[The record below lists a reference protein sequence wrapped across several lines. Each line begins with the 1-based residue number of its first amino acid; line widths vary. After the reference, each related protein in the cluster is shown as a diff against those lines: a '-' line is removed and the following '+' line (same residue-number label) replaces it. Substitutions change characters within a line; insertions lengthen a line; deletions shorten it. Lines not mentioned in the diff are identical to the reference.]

1 VPRRTRAGRLLPM
14 AAIAVLLLGGGTA
27 TALPAEDRVVP
38 APPDAGDLL
47 AGFASGL
54 ALVRV
59 HEAREKELR
68 GAMVRAGRRDPVIAR
83 QLRAEVAAERTLLV
97 AASARVAAVKA
108 DLLARAEAHRADGR
122 PDLADGLLAQLDRLE
137 HPEAASG
144 AAFALRKRRERRPVP
159 AAMPE
164 APAPAVTPGIPD
176 DPMVTGL
183 LARIA
188 RLERVVSPVPARRG
202 RLVVGPDGPQARA
215 ADVTPADQRR
225 ARAELILL
233 RRQADRLRLDEHRT
247 AAIEAGDPDRTRA
260 VEQLIDVTEQRFRL
274 EEDRDWAARLAR
286 LAPVRNTEK
295 AAVLASEA
303 LGLARRATE
312 VAPES
317 ARLTAQ
323 LGIPW
328 SASRPHRRSSS
339 PNGRSRPCPTEPGA
353 GCLSLGSVA

>member
-1 VPRRTRAGRLLPM
+1 
-14 AAIAVLLLGGGTA
+14 
-27 TALPAEDRVVP
+27 VVP

-122 PDLADGLLAQLDRLE
+122 PDLADGLLARLDRLE

-159 AAMPE
+159 AATPE

-183 LARIA
+183 LTRIA
-188 RLERVVSPVPARRG
+188 RLERAAAAG
-202 RLVVGPDGPQARA
+202 RA
-215 ADVTPADQRR
+215 
-225 ARAELILL
+225 
-233 RRQADRLRLDEHRT
+233 
-247 AAIEAGDPDRTRA
+247 
-260 VEQLIDVTEQRFRL
+260 
-274 EEDRDWAARLAR
+274 
-286 LAPVRNTEK
+286 
-295 AAVLASEA
+295 
-303 LGLARRATE
+303 
-312 VAPES
+312 
-317 ARLTAQ
+317 
-323 LGIPW
+323 
-328 SASRPHRRSSS
+328 PHRRHRG
-339 PNGRSRPCPTEPGA
+339 GRPGPHPRR
-353 GCLSLGSVA
+353 